1 MRFFFCRFLSECAI
15 GLYVAVVFIVALR
28 PFHLD
33 FIFSKIQIGGIYGE
47 VCTKKGIYQGKRRL
61 CGIVLSRFLP
71 PQANRPKLHGQA
83 KSPTPTSSGGLPEAP
98 QGAFDTCAPE
108 RRVSQAL
115 LLATAKKR
123 LLHYLLFLTL
133 LTVLQ
138 CTS

>member
-1 MRFFFCRFLSECAI
+1 MDKHTHEI
-15 GLYVAVVFIVALR
+15 
-28 PFHLD
+28 
-33 FIFSKIQIGGIYGE
+33 
-47 VCTKKGIYQGKRRL
+47 RL
-61 CGIVLSRFLP
+61 AHWRQSVEQWQS
-71 PQANRPKLHGQA
+71 RPKSQTAKQWLAELFLRYHNNRNSPLHRFRTA